1 MFQKP
6 NPFPKSIYDNV
17 VFGPRL
23 QGIRKRSALD
33 AIVEDTLRRAAL
45 WDEVK
50 DRLTTS
56 ALGLSGGHS
65 NGSAS
70 PARWPLGPRCCLW
83 TSRAALSIRSRRQ
96 KIEDLIDHL
105 KREYT
110 IVIVTHNLQQ
120 AARVSDKT
128 AFFYMGKLI
137 EYNDTSSMFTN
148 PGQKQTEDYLTG
160 RFG

>member
-23 QGIRKRSALD
+23 QGIRSRSTLDGIVENTLRRSALW
-33 AIVEDTLRRAAL
+33 E
-45 WDEVK
+45 EVK
-50 DRLTTS
+50 DRLSSS
-56 ALGLSGGHS
+56 ALGLSGGQQQRLCIARALATRPEVLLMDEPC
-65 NGSAS
+65 SALD
-70 PARWPLGPRCCLW
+70 PIA
-83 TSRAALSIRSRRQ
+83 TA
-96 KIEDLIDHL
+96 KVEDLIDEL

-137 EYNDTSSMFTN
+137 EYADTSSMFTN
-148 PGQKQTEDYLTG
+148 PGQKQTEDYITG